1 MYESKYSK
9 YLIQNTNRFAT
20 KEEIIGFSRPNRKE
34 NKEKYSGVPVFYDGE
49 CLYVD
54 NSDAHYLE
62 DGMTGS
68 KKSRT
73 SVINTILSVIASG
86 EHGVITD
93 PKGELYKKTAGSA
106 EKEGYNILV
115 LNLRTPKRSHSWNP
129 MYLPYMLDI
138 REKKD
143 EAEEMLNDFIYSLTS
158 PLKEATKDTYWSDRA
173 NDALSGKAKLL
184 MDSVP
189 AQYFNIS
196 TLMQVAKKKNKY
208 SLEEIIGRCDEKQP
222 FLDSLES
229 LLRMSAEKT
238 QDCIYDVI
246 KQAFGPYS
254 GKSGLLNILCGNEID
269 FAELTDKN
277 KKTLIYIIYP
287 DEKKSMAF
295 LVNLFLSQC
304 YFYLMMYLSDN
315 RLPCLEKRVNF
326 ICEEFGNLPK
336 VEGFSNRI
344 SEARGYNIRYFLC
357 VQSYGQL
364 ENIYKEDAKTIK
376 GNCDWI
382 IYPSKETAF
391 LREVSEL
398 CGNVRDCQ
406 LGLRPLISV
415 DRIQHLKKYQDG
427 AEAVVIKSGQYP
439 FIVKMPDYEYI
450 DIFER
455 GEDAV
460 LEDRERSFYDST
472 LTMSEWLGG
481 INEGKFNQPF
491 PKHKRLLD
499 RRIPSEGRVNK
510 KKTPLKE
517 NE

>member
-1 MYESKYSK
+1 MYESKYIK
-9 YLIQNTNRFAT
+9 YLIRNTNRFAT
-20 KEEIIGFSRPNRKE
+20 KEEIIDFSKPNRKE

-54 NSDAHYLE
+54 NSDSHYLE
-62 DGMTGS
+62 NGMTGS

-73 SVINTILSVIASG
+73 SIINTILSVIAS
-86 EHGVITD
+86 EENGVITD
-93 PKGELYKKTAGSA
+93 PKGELYKKTAGA
-106 EKEGYNILV
+106 AKKEGYNIFV

-138 REKKD
+138 RGKKD
-143 EAEEMLNDFIYSLTS
+143 EAEELLNDFTDSLTM
-158 PLKEATKDTYWSDRA
+158 PLKETTKDTYWADRA
-173 NDALSGKAKLL
+173 NDALSGEAKML
-184 MDSVP
+184 MDSVT

-196 TLMQVAKKKNKY
+196 TLMQVSKKKNKY
-208 SLEEIIGRCDEKQP
+208 ALDEIIGKCDEKQP
-222 FLDSLES
+222 FFDSLES
-229 LLRMSAEKT
+229 FFKMSAEKT

-254 GKSGLLNILCGNEID
+254 GKSGLLNILCENEINFFD
-269 FAELTDKN
+269 LADKD

-295 LVNLFLSQC
+295 IVNLFLSQC
-304 YFYLMMYLSDN
+304 YFYLMLYLSDN
-315 RLPCLEKRVNF
+315 GLSCLSKRVNF
-326 ICEEFGNLPK
+326 ILEEFGNLPRID
-336 VEGFSNRI
+336 GFSNRI

-357 VQSYGQL
+357 IQSYGQL
-364 ENIYKEDAKTIK
+364 ENIYKEEAKTIK

-382 IYPSKETAF
+382 IYPSKEIVF
-391 LREVSEL
+391 LREVSEI
-398 CGNVRDCQ
+398 CGNVRDYQ
-406 LGLRPLISV
+406 LGLKPLVSV

-427 AEAVVIKSGQYP
+427 AEAVIIKSGQYP

-472 LTMSEWLGG
+472 LTMTQWLDG
-481 INEGKFNQPF
+481 INSGSFNQPF
-491 PKHKRLLD
+491 PKHKRLFD
-499 RRIPSEGRVNK
+499 RRIPSEGRVK
-510 KKTPLKE
+510 RKKTSVNE